1 MLRDSQTNKLFELIE
16 KQLGRIRQKFPG
28 EQVVS
33 RLNQTFCFGI
43 TKIHQAH
50 MVLSGGL
57 GNSAYVQSAL
67 RDRYAPGPTAFANA
81 QNLQIRVAP
90 DPQLVVCKG
99 NVADRLQK
107 LKGTIGL
114 PCIGMK
120 GVIKMPTWAGL
131 LILCS

>member
-1 MLRDSQTNKLFELIE
+1 
-16 KQLGRIRQKFPG
+16 
-28 EQVVS
+28 
-33 RLNQTFCFGI
+33 
-43 TKIHQAH
+43 

-67 RDRYAPGPTAFANA
+67 RGRYAPGRTSHVNA

-107 LKGTIGL
+107 IKNGEGVLKWRCCRTSYGTLCKMIYNPNDPAHQGL
-114 PCIGMK
+114 RTQLDPYDGKVYILDHI
-120 GVIKMPTWAGL
+120 VWFIKKVGWSL
-131 LILCS
+131 VLHLKL